1 MSRVVRSVLVA
12 LFLVVGWSQSASAE
26 IVVLID
32 NSKVYGTLVHY
43 YDGMLTLKTNGG
55 AMLKIPVNKV
65 RAIRF
70 KLPKPN
76 RVFSTPSK
84 SFFRQKKALAQG
96 RIQDFIDCYSLQYQT
111 MLAQQLGAMSL
122 QDLAAMRKAITTT
135 KYRVKR
141 TRYKGNMA
149 FLDVVQTR
157 GKMSMTT
164 SLTFVKENGEWK
176 MVPVS
181 GAASG
186 MARPGAGQ
194 PHR

>member
-1 MSRVVRSVLVA
+1 MSRVIRSVLVA
-12 LFLVVGWSQSASAE
+12 LVVVVGWSQVARAE

-43 YDGMLTLKTNGG
+43 YDGMLTVKTSGG
-55 AMLKIPVNKV
+55 AMLKVPMSKV

-70 KLPKPN
+70 KLPKPR
-76 RVFSTPSK
+76 RVFSTPAK
-84 SFFRQKKALAQG
+84 SFLRQKKALAQG
-96 RIQDFIDCYSLQYQT
+96 RIEDFIDCYSLQYQT
-111 MLAQQLGAMSL
+111 MLAHQLGAMSL
-122 QDLAAMRKAITTT
+122 QALAAMRKAITTT

-157 GKMSMTT
+157 GNMSMTT

-176 MVPVS
+176 MVPVA
-181 GAASG
+181 GDVSG
-186 MARPGAGQ
+186 MARPGAGR
-194 PHR
+194 PHK